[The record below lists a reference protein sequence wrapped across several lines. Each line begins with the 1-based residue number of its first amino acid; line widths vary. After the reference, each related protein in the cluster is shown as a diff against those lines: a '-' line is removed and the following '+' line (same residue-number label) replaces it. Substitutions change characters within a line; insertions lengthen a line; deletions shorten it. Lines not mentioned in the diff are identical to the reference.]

1 MTAPIKPLAALDVPL
16 ADVEAHMA
24 EQRAIATLLTA
35 RVAKPADSE
44 SDRIAYADAAHLIE
58 THAAVACDADYPGWA
73 EHIAALQAANHTAR
87 KEATNA

>member
-1 MTAPIKPLAALDVPL
+1 MTIDMSRLDVPL

-24 EQRAIATLLTA
+24 EQQAIATLLTA

-58 THAAVACDADYPGWA
+58 THAAVACDADYPQWA
-73 EHIAALQAANHTAR
+73 AELAALPTYYR
-87 KEATNA
+87 TKETNR